1 MSETVFQ
8 RLSGMVDRQIYFMP
22 FSRKIEMDERVISRI
37 QDLYESCLESGG
49 ILLAQ
54 PEHILS
60 FKLMGIERLT
70 SGNFGIAS
78 PLLQSQRWLDSNAR
92 DILDESD
99 ELLDVKFQLIASV
112 GLWVS
117 GSHQG

>member
-1 MSETVFQ
+1 MSDTVSQ
-8 RLSGMVDRQIYFMP
+8 RLGGMVDRRIYFLP
-22 FSRKIEMDERVISRI
+22 FSRKVQVNERVVMQI
-37 QDLYESCLESGG
+37 QELHKSCLESGG

-70 SGNFGIAS
+70 SGDLGLAS
-78 PLLQSQRWLDSNAR
+78 KLMKSQRWLECNAR

-99 ELLDVKFQLIASV
+99 ELLDVKFQLIYTLGPSA
-112 GLWVS
+112 
-117 GSHQG
+117 